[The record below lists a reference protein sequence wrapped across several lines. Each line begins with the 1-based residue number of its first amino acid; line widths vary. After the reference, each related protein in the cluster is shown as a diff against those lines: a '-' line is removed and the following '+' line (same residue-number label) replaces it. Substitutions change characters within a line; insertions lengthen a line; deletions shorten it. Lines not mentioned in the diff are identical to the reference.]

1 MKWTLYQSKLKR
13 VLRHR
18 NLFVRLAFAELSI
31 IVLLIFGLLYAFTH
45 QRIVITPPVV
55 ERSFWVG
62 HNDVSAEYLAEMT
75 NFFMGLRFNLSPANT
90 AIQRDIL
97 LRYTDPRYYQSMKT
111 LLVKEGDKISK
122 DHISLSF
129 YPVDVK
135 VDPQTLTAQ
144 ITGDL
149 ASTVGNTA
157 LPTERLTYQIHYTYH
172 DGRLLVQSF
181 EEIKSNG

>member
-18 NLFVRLAFAELSI
+18 NLFLRLAFAELGI
-31 IVLLIFGLLYAFTH
+31 IGLLILGILYAFTH

-62 HNDVSAEYLAEMT
+62 HSDVSAEYLAEMT
-75 NFFMGLRFNLSPANT
+75 NFFIGLRFNLSPANAVT
-90 AIQRDIL
+90 QRDIL
-97 LRYTDPRYYQSMKT
+97 LRYTDPRYHQTMKT

-129 YPVDVK
+129 YPVDIK
-135 VDPQTLTAQ
+135 VNPQTLTARV
-144 ITGDL
+144 TGDL

-157 LPTERLTYQIHYTYH
+157 LPTARLTYQIHYNYR